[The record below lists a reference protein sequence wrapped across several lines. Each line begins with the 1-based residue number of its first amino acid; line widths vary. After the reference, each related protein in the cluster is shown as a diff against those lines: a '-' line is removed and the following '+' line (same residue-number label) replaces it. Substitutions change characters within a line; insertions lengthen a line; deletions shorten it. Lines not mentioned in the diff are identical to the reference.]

1 MSIVEIEIDEVLVNT
16 EGLDVRYTLDLTGI
30 IIPEDELDDT
40 KIFRRNGRTGEECE
54 IPFDSDDIKEEV

>member
-1 MSIVEIEIDEVLVNT
+1 MSKQK
-16 EGLDVRYTLDLTGI
+16 DVRYTLDLTGI

-54 IPFDSDDIKEEV
+54 IPFDNDDIKEEV